1 MIQCFTV
8 QVECCKV
15 EEQMSKDGKET
26 EEVPKAL
33 QAVLEEFENVF
44 EELKGLPPRRAHD
57 HRIIMKDGK
66 TAINC
71 RPYRYGAL

>member
-8 QVECCKV
+8 QVECCNL
-15 EEQMSKDGKET
+15 EGQRSKDGKEI

-33 QAVLEEFENVF
+33 QAVLEEFEDMF
-44 EELKGLPPRRAHD
+44 EEPRGLPPRRAHD